1 LLTHFVVGCFVATQS
16 ASLVLIITAYN
27 TVFNTT
33 GTPDGFSFILAID
46 WFMDRLRTTM
56 NVSGDAVVAGIVAH
70 LCPLEEE
77 SVVAVTP
84 AETTSSVD
92 NNSADLPEEELGGED
107 VRLGA

>member
-1 LLTHFVVGCFVATQS
+1 VLLQQS

-70 LCPLEEE
+70 LCPLAEQQ
-77 SVVAVTP
+77 SVVLVP
-84 AETTSSVD
+84 SAETTSAASVD
-92 NNSADLPEEELGGED
+92 HSADPEEELGD
-107 VRLGA
+107 VRLSGAA